1 MNAQVDRKPDS
12 SHIPRDD
19 LVLFVIFNAAR
30 SRLNRKDESWLDSLS
45 LSLIGRR
52 GSNSRIKF
60 SFRSNVEKSGW
71 NKCWLFVRLFLTIL
85 YMCIY
90 VYTHTSNFTTLL
102 LTLLVD
108 EGAIWR

>member
-45 LSLIGRR
+45 LSLLSGEEDRTR
-52 GSNSRIKF
+52 GLNF
-60 SFRSNVEKSGW
+60 
-71 NKCWLFVRLFLTIL
+71 LFVRTSKNQVGTNAGCLF
-85 YMCIY
+85 
-90 VYTHTSNFTTLL
+90 VYF
-102 LTLLVD
+102 
-108 EGAIWR
+108 

>member
-45 LSLIGRR
+45 LSLLSGEEDRTR
-52 GSNSRIKF
+52 GLNF
-60 SFRSNVEKSGW
+60 LFVEKSGW

-90 VYTHTSNFTTLL
+90 IHTSNFTML